1 MVTGELDGT
10 TYPGR
15 GRWPEQTNDEITP
28 HVPLV
33 WTPPLPVYDGVD

>member
-1 MVTGELDGT
+1 VVTVELDGT
-10 TYPGR
+10 TYTGR